1 MQDESIEAMSL
12 SSVSILIDQETVPSE
27 VENFLVDISGEV
39 EKHRT
44 KVPCGYRGFVPSDYR
59 KLYSVLRLIDGNRL
73 TCGMKF
79 CEWGSGI
86 GVATMVASMVGFE
99 AHGIEIDPALV
110 EAAENLSREHGFAVN
125 IACGSFVPEGV
136 DDLIDSAFAENDGSI
151 SMVTE
156 AVDAYAELG
165 VEIDEFDIV
174 FCFPWPTDETL
185 TAEIFDRC
193 ASTGSLLLTYDEMHG
208 FSLRRKD

>member
-1 MQDESIEAMSL
+1 MSL
-12 SSVSILIDQETVPSE
+12 SNVSILLDQETIPGE
-27 VENFLVDISGEV
+27 VEKFLGDLSGEV
-39 EKHRT
+39 ERHRT
-44 KVPCGYRGFVPSDYR
+44 KVPAGYRGFVPCNYR
-59 KLYSVLRLIDGNRL
+59 KLYSVLRLIERNRL

-86 GVATMVASMVGFE
+86 GVATMIASMVGFE
-99 AHGIEIDPALV
+99 AHGIEIDAGLV
-110 EAAENLSREHGFAVN
+110 EVAEGLIQEHGLAVN
-125 IACGSFVPEGV
+125 IVCGSFVPEGV

-156 AVDAYAELG
+156 AVDAYSELG
-165 VEIDEFDIV
+165 LEIDEFDIV

-193 ASTGSLLLTYDEMHG
+193 ASTGALLLTYDEMNG

>member
-1 MQDESIEAMSL
+1 MAL
-12 SSVSILIDQETVPSE
+12 SSVSILLDQKTVPLKIERFLSDLSSE
-27 VENFLVDISGEV
+27 VER
-39 EKHRT
+39 HRT
-44 KVPCGYRGFVPSDYR
+44 KVPAGYRGFVPSDYR
-59 KLYSVLRLIDGNRL
+59 KLYSVLQLIERNRL
-73 TCGMKF
+73 ACGMKF

-86 GVATMVASMVGFE
+86 GVATMIASMVGFE
-99 AHGIEIDPALV
+99 AHGIEVDAGLV
-110 EAAENLSREHGFAVN
+110 KVAEDLIQEHGLAVN
-125 IACGSFVPEGV
+125 IVCGSFVPEGM

-165 VEIDEFDIV
+165 LEIDEFDIV

-185 TAEIFDRC
+185 TTEIFDRC
-193 ASTGSLLLTYDEMHG
+193 ASTGSLLLTYDEMSG

>member
-1 MQDESIEAMSL
+1 MSL
-12 SSVSILIDQETVPSE
+12 SNVSILHDQETIPGE
-27 VENFLVDISGEV
+27 VEKFLGDLSGEV
-39 EKHRT
+39 ERHRT
-44 KVPCGYRGFVPSDYR
+44 KVPAGYRGFVPCNYR
-59 KLYSVLRLIDGNRL
+59 KLYSVLRLIERKRL

-86 GVATMVASMVGFE
+86 GVATMIASMVGFE
-99 AHGIEIDPALV
+99 AHGIEIDAGLV
-110 EAAENLSREHGFAVN
+110 EVAEGLIQEHGLAVN
-125 IACGSFVPEGV
+125 IVCGSFVPEGV

-165 VEIDEFDIV
+165 LEIDEFDIV

-185 TAEIFDRC
+185 TAEIFERC
-193 ASTGSLLLTYDEMHG
+193 ASTGALLLTYDEMNG
-208 FSLRRKD
+208 FSLRRKG

>member
-1 MQDESIEAMSL
+1 MSL
-12 SSVSILIDQETVPSE
+12 TSVSILIDQETVPSA
-27 VENFLVDISGEV
+27 VENFLVDIFSEV
-39 EKHRT
+39 ERHRT
-44 KVPCGYRGFVPSDYR
+44 KVPSGYRGFVPSDYR

-86 GVATMVASMVGFE
+86 GVATMVASLVGFE
-99 AHGIEIDPALV
+99 SHGIEIDPALV
-110 EAAENLSREHGFAVN
+110 EVAESLSDEHELPVN

-156 AVDAYAELG
+156 AIDAYAELG
-165 VEIDEFDIV
+165 LEIDEFDIV

-193 ASTGSLLLTYDEMHG
+193 AATGAVLLTYDEMNG
-208 FSLRRKD
+208 YTLRRKD

>member
-1 MQDESIEAMSL
+1 MAL
-12 SSVSILIDQETVPSE
+12 SSVSILLDQEAIPREVDKLLGDLSSE
-27 VENFLVDISGEV
+27 VER
-39 EKHRT
+39 HRT
-44 KVPCGYRGFVPSDYR
+44 KVPAGYRGFVPSDYR
-59 KLYSVLRLIDGNRL
+59 KLYSVLQLIERNRL

-86 GVATMVASMVGFE
+86 GVATMVASLVGFE
-99 AHGIEIDPALV
+99 SHGIEIDPALV
-110 EAAENLSREHGFAVN
+110 EVAESLSDEHELPVN

-156 AVDAYAELG
+156 AIDAYAELG
-165 VEIDEFDIV
+165 LEIDEFDIV

-193 ASTGSLLLTYDEMHG
+193 AATGAVLLTYDEMNG
-208 FSLRRKD
+208 YTLRRKD

>member
-1 MQDESIEAMSL
+1 MSL
-12 SSVSILIDQETVPSE
+12 SNVSILLDQETIPGE
-27 VENFLVDISGEV
+27 VEKFLGDLSGEV
-39 EKHRT
+39 ERHRT
-44 KVPCGYRGFVPSDYR
+44 KVPAGYRGFVPCNYR
-59 KLYSVLRLIDGNRL
+59 KLYSVLRLIERNRL

-86 GVATMVASMVGFE
+86 GIATMIASMVGFE

-110 EAAENLSREHGFAVN
+110 KVAGRLSHQHGLAVN
-125 IACGSFVPEGV
+125 IACGSFIPEGV
-136 DDLIDSAFAENDGSI
+136 DDLIDLAFAENDGSI

-156 AVDAYAELG
+156 AVDAYSELG
-165 VEIDEFDIV
+165 LEIDEFDIV

-193 ASTGSLLLTYDEMHG
+193 ASTGALLLTYDEMNG

>member
-1 MQDESIEAMSL
+1 MAL
-12 SSVSILIDQETVPSE
+12 SSVSILLDQETIPYPIEKFLGDLSSE
-27 VENFLVDISGEV
+27 VEQ
-39 EKHRT
+39 HRT
-44 KVPCGYRGFVPSDYR
+44 KVAAGYRGFVPSDYR
-59 KLYSVLRLIDGNRL
+59 KLYSVLRLIERNRL

-86 GVATMVASMVGFE
+86 GVATMIASMVGFE
-99 AHGIEIDPALV
+99 AHGIEIDAELV
-110 EAAENLSREHGFAVN
+110 NVAERVIQEHELAVN
-125 IACGSFVPEGV
+125 IVCGSFVPEGV

-156 AVDAYAELG
+156 AVDAYSELG
-165 VEIDEFDIV
+165 LEIDEFDIV
-174 FCFPWPTDETL
+174 FCFPWPTDEIL

-208 FSLRRKD
+208 FLLRRKD

>member
-110 EAAENLSREHGFAVN
+110 EAAENLSREHGLAVN

-193 ASTGSLLLTYDEMHG
+193 AATGAVLLTYGEMNG
-208 FSLRRKD
+208 YTFRRKD

>member
-1 MQDESIEAMSL
+1 MSL
-12 SSVSILIDQETVPSE
+12 SNVSILLDQETIPGE
-27 VENFLVDISGEV
+27 VEKFLGDLSGEV
-39 EKHRT
+39 ERHRT
-44 KVPCGYRGFVPSDYR
+44 KVPAGYRGFVPCNYR
-59 KLYSVLRLIDGNRL
+59 KLYSVLRLIERNRL

-86 GVATMVASMVGFE
+86 GIATMIASMVGFE
-99 AHGIEIDPALV
+99 AHGIEIDAGLV
-110 EAAENLSREHGFAVN
+110 EVAEGLIQEHGLAVN
-125 IACGSFVPEGV
+125 IVCGSFVPEGV

-156 AVDAYAELG
+156 AVDAYSELG
-165 VEIDEFDIV
+165 LEIDEFDIV

-193 ASTGSLLLTYDEMHG
+193 ASTGALLLTYDEMNG

>member
-1 MQDESIEAMSL
+1 MSL
-12 SSVSILIDQETVPSE
+12 SSVSILLDQETIPGE
-27 VENFLVDISGEV
+27 VEKFLGDLSGEV
-39 EKHRT
+39 EQHRT
-44 KVPCGYRGFVPSDYR
+44 KVPAGYRGFVPSDYR
-59 KLYSVLRLIDGNRL
+59 RLYSVLRLIESKRL

-110 EAAENLSREHGFAVN
+110 KVASRLSHQHGLAVN

-156 AVDAYAELG
+156 AVDTYSELG
-165 VEIDEFDIV
+165 LEIDEFDIV
-174 FCFPWPTDETL
+174 FCFPWPTDENL

-193 ASTGSLLLTYDEMHG
+193 ASTGALLLTYDEMNG

>member
-1 MQDESIEAMSL
+1 M
-12 SSVSILIDQETVPSE
+12 IDQETIPIE
-27 VENFLVDISGEV
+27 VEKFLVDISIEV
-39 EKHRT
+39 ERHRT
-44 KVPCGYRGFVPSDYR
+44 KVPAGYRGFVPSDYR
-59 KLYSVLRLIDGNRL
+59 KLYFVLRLIERKCL

-110 EAAENLSREHGFAVN
+110 EVAESLSDEHELPVK

-136 DDLIDSAFAENDGSI
+136 DDLIDSAFAENAGSI

-165 VEIDEFDIV
+165 LQIDEFDII
-174 FCFPWPTDETL
+174 FCFPWPTDGNL

-193 ASTGSLLLTYDEMHG
+193 AATGAVLVTYDEIDG
-208 FSLRRKD
+208 YTLRRKD